1 MQNKKHG
8 APHIGHYRCM
18 IRCRLDEPLYKALK
32 EYARTHG
39 MGICAT
45 IRLSIYM
52 LTSQA
57 GVWRG
62 ATNMTNAL
70 LDAEPEASA
79 LIPHGSTRVSGAQR
93 S

>member
-1 MQNKKHG
+1 MQSKKHG

-39 MGICAT
+39 MGLCAT
-45 IRLSIYM
+45 IRLAIYV

-57 GVWRG
+57 GVWR
-62 ATNMTNAL
+62 
-70 LDAEPEASA
+70 DAWTKSFWCGEDD
-79 LIPHGSTRVSGAQR
+79 
-93 S
+93 

>member
-1 MQNKKHG
+1 MQKKHG

-45 IRLSIYM
+45 IRLSIYT

-62 ATNMTNAL
+62 ATNMANAL
-70 LDAEPEASA
+70 LDAKPEAGNAHSKS
-79 LIPHGSTRVSGAQR
+79 STRVSGAKR

>member
-1 MQNKKHG
+1 MQNKKYG

-18 IRCRLDEPLYKALK
+18 IRCRLDEPLYNALK

-45 IRLSIYM
+45 IRLAIYV

-57 GVWRG
+57 GVRRD
-62 ATNMTNAL
+62 AL
-70 LDAEPEASA
+70 LDAEPEARN
-79 LIPHGSTRVSGAQR
+79 LMRI
-93 S
+93 